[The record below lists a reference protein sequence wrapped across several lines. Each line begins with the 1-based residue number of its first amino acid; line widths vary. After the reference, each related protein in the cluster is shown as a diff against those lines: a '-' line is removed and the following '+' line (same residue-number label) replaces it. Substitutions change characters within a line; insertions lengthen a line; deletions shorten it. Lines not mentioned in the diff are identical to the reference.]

1 MTVIVEPTSDW
12 PSVIVLDVA
21 PLLHAYVSEQ
31 PPVQPS
37 SSDRVPVTLRV
48 SSSSGSAT
56 SPSLAR
62 LRPEPASLTL
72 ATAVVAELA
81 TLSVVP

>member
-1 MTVIVEPTSDW
+1 MVSPTSDW
-12 PSVIVLDVA
+12 PRAIVALVA
-21 PLLHAYVSEQ
+21 PVLHAYVSAQ
-31 PPVQPS
+31 VAPVQPS
-37 SSDRVPVTLRV
+37 SSDRVPVTLSV

-72 ATAVVAELA
+72 ATAVR
-81 TLSVVP
+81 